1 MSKEEAKTLR
11 RENVGIVRK
20 ISNANTL
27 SVRVETKFPHP
38 KYGKIV
44 KTHKNYLVNFIGDE
58 VEVGDT
64 VLISEAKPFSKAKT
78 WELINIIKKNQNII

>member
-1 MSKEEAKTLR
+1 MSKEEVKKLR

-20 ISNANTL
+20 ISNPNTL
-27 SVRVETKFPHP
+27 SVRIETKFPHP

-44 KTHKNYLVNFIGDE
+44 KTHKNYLVHFVGQE

-64 VLISEAKPFSKAKT
+64 VLISEAKPFSKKKS
-78 WELINIIKKNQNII
+78 WELINIIKKNKNIT